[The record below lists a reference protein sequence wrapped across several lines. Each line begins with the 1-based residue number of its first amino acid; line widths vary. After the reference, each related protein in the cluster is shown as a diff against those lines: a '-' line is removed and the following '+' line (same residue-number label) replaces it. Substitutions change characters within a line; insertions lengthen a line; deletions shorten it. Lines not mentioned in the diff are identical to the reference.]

1 MIDGLPRAPLAVPP
15 ASDLVSHLRWL
26 ERNHGTVPALHF
38 LDDPRSGEITVTYA
52 ELAGRAR
59 AIAARLRRSASPGD
73 RVCLL
78 LDTGLDYV
86 AGFFGCLE
94 AGLIAVPVFPPEPRR
109 AQHQARIAAIIGDS
123 EPSVVLVH
131 DSDAESVRDMLAASG
146 QPGAVLPVEDITP
159 DDLAEGEGADWL
171 VATPAPEAVA
181 FLQYT
186 SGSTAVPKG
195 VVVSHGNLI
204 ANEHLIRVGFD
215 IRPNDVMVSWLPLYH
230 DMGLIGGMLQP
241 IYTGILG
248 VLMSPK
254 HFLGRPARWLEA
266 IHRFRGTV
274 SGGPDF
280 AFRLCQDRVDDETAA
295 RLDLSSWQIA
305 FSGSEMV
312 RASTMAEFAERFAPA
327 GFDPR
332 ALRPSYGLAEATLF
346 LTAGQRGEGMR
357 SLDLDPAILAEGRA
371 VAAEEG
377 TRLVDCGF
385 AQPDHPIHIA
395 GPDGASLPD
404 GTIGE
409 VVASGPSLAQ
419 GYWRNQDAT
428 DAAFVERDGI
438 RSLRTGDLGFLH
450 GGRLFLVGR
459 EKDLIILRGQNVYP
473 QDVERV
479 VERNIDILRQG
490 RIAAF
495 AIERDGREGIGVAV
509 EVSRTVQ
516 KLTAPEALAALVSE
530 AVADAFLETARV
542 VVLLNPGG
550 LPRTSSGKIQRGA
563 ARRGWQAGSLDAYA
577 VVEDGRRVDGEEAP
591 NPRPDITMT
600 GLELRLAAIWS
611 ALLDRSDVTRDS
623 HFFALGGNSIAA
635 IRMLAELRTALGVA
649 VPPQVLFA
657 HPRLGAFAGAVEAEI
672 AAGRK
677 ALLIKP
683 ASREVA
689 LPLSLAQ
696 ERLWFEAEFGDDET
710 HHIAGGI
717 HLRGSLDRDALTR
730 SLDALTARHDA
741 FRTRLSRR
749 PDGRGEQRIEAG
761 YKIDLADFDLST
773 IPLQS
778 REKRF
783 AELCR
788 EEAKRP
794 FARCG
799 GPLARFTLV
808 QLDEM
813 HHVLL
818 ITLHHIVADGWSM
831 TVILREWPALYA
843 AEVEGRSEDLAAL
856 AIQPADI
863 AFWQRGEAQAEAM
876 EADLSWWRDRLG
888 DAEPDLSLTDRRR
901 PAGQPDRVCRHGF
914 AIADGLTR
922 QVTALAAETGTS
934 PFAILLS
941 AFALFLQRY
950 GEARHLRIAMPVAG
964 RHLPGVENL
973 VGVFVNTLV
982 LPVTID
988 PVLPGREVVS
998 RTWASLTDALAHQDL
1013 PFERLVEALQPERVP
1028 GRAPLARV
1036 MISQQPAALG
1046 AFGTAGGLTLEAF
1059 GQDTGTPA
1067 YDLVLE
1073 VAEKA
1078 GSLSATFAYSE
1089 ALFDG
1094 DTIAG
1099 FEHGYLALLDGLT
1112 GSPTER
1118 VDALPLVPF
1127 AVLSD
1132 LSAPYADG
1140 MPLSEGLVPELIGEA
1155 ALADPDAPAV
1165 VCGPRTTTFG
1175 ELDRAANR
1183 LAHRLIRE
1191 GIGPETVVA
1200 VALPRGPDQI
1210 AAFLAIL
1217 RAGGAFLPLDPAQP
1231 TARLTALVED
1241 AGARLLLARGST
1253 LDGLSRAGPGGL
1265 ARLDPSNLD
1274 LASEPESAPS
1284 RTAHPD
1290 QLAYVIYTSG
1300 STGRPKGVAVAHGPL
1315 ARHVRAT
1322 GAVYGTNR
1330 QTREL
1335 HVLSMSFD
1343 GAQERW
1349 MVPLAFGGCVVLK
1362 PDGLWT
1368 PREALDAMERH
1379 GVTHAGFPTA
1389 YMHQLA
1395 LEAASGPRPR
1405 RRSYSFGGEALSRE
1419 SFALIGRALDPTLL
1433 INGYGPTETVI
1444 SPLVWRARAGDA
1456 VEGAYAPIGR
1466 AVGDRRAYILD
1477 AALQPVPVGV
1487 TGELHLGGDA
1497 LARGYLSQAGQTADR
1512 FIPDPFPEL
1521 SGREG
1526 GRLYRTGDLG
1536 RWRADGTVEYL
1547 GRADA
1552 QVKLRGF
1559 RIELG
1564 EVEAAL
1570 LAQEIVAGA
1579 AAGLRQGPAGP
1590 MLVAYVV
1597 TAAGAEFD
1605 PAALRAEL
1613 ARRLP
1618 DYMVPSRIVALDRLP
1633 LTPNGKLDRAALP
1646 EPAPLAEGLSGPS
1659 RPLTATETVVAEIW
1673 AKALG
1678 LPAIPPDRNFF
1689 EAGGDS
1695 ILSLQI
1701 VARLREAGF
1710 AATPRQIF
1718 EHQTV
1723 AALARVIAP
1732 VEGSAATIRVPEG
1745 PAPLTPIQHW
1755 FFEQPMPKRDHW
1767 NQSVELDARVN
1778 LDADRLGE
1786 ALTALVAHHEALR
1799 YAFGR
1804 DAEGA
1809 WFQEPVSPA
1818 RLADPLSVVEVE
1830 SDDEA
1835 PTCFLA
1841 AERSLNLADGRVFA
1855 AVLANLPGGRQRLL
1869 LTAHHLVVDAVSW
1882 RILVSDLDLLY
1893 RGDAALVPATPFR
1906 SWAHRLRDHAAEIRT
1921 ESEAWISALSGSTA
1935 RLPVDHPD
1943 APRDQRHARATHLA
1957 LDSSVVAGLN
1967 RLRKAYRMR
1976 LDEVLLSGLSRA
1988 LSTWTKHP
1996 TFGVTLERHGRDGDA
2011 ADIPLDRT
2019 VGWFTTLVPVGLT
2032 ISGDIARD
2040 LKATKE
2046 TLRRLPGDGTD
2057 FSLPRYLGSRTE
2069 RERLSALPWPEVTF
2083 NHLGTVADI
2092 DAGPL
2097 FSLDTEAMRLSAD
2110 PAAPLGSELV
2120 VDSYQ
2125 GQGAIT
2131 LRLGYGGDRFDGS
2144 TIERLIDLLRLAFE
2158 ALAAHGHDE
2167 AAGGATPSD
2176 FALAALTQDELDGFG
2191 LDWRTIE
2198 DLYPLTPTQGG
2209 ILFHALAA
2217 PGAGL
2222 YVNQLSVTLGGLDPE
2237 RFATAWRASVA
2248 RHPILRTS
2256 FHWTDEFDAPLQVVH
2271 ASADLPVT
2279 RLDRP
2284 DATDAD
2290 LAAIA
2295 EAERAQGFDLSRPPL
2310 MRLLIVDL
2318 GRGRHRL
2325 IWTCH
2330 HLLLDGWSN
2339 ARLISEVLRDYAG
2352 ETIAPPS
2359 RLFRDHLARLS
2370 TRDRGGDE
2378 RFWRDALAPLDAPSL
2393 ISPALSGVAGAS
2405 GHIAI
2410 DTVLGEARTDRLH
2423 AFARREQVTLNTVFE
2438 AAWALT
2444 LGRFTERKSVAF
2456 GITGSGRPPDDG
2468 GMHEVLG
2475 LFINTVPRCVE
2486 LGGRRPVSDWLR
2498 RLQGEAAALRDHDL
2512 ASLADIQAWAGRSGQ
2527 PLFDSLLVVENYPL
2541 DAVVRERSL
2550 GGLEFGPVTTLE
2562 ATDVPL
2568 TLSLLL
2574 DGAPRLNWSVD
2585 QARISPADIHRL
2597 NAQLL
2602 HILDTVMDAAGAP
2615 VDTLSLVLPEE
2626 IEQARRRAADSRT
2639 APVEPAIHL
2648 RIAEHARVRPDAVAV
2663 TFEGERATYAEI
2675 ETRATRL
2682 ARRLVREG
2690 VRPGDLVG
2698 LCAERSLSLIVGIL
2712 AILKSGAGYVPLD
2725 PSYPAERIEFM
2736 LVDSGAR
2743 HVLTTMGLAASLPEG
2758 GPQPILLD
2766 EAAATEDG
2774 DTPLPPA
2781 PHPDQPA
2788 YVIYTSGST
2797 GQPKGVVVTHANAA
2811 RLLTTTQADFGFG
2824 QDDVWTL
2831 FHAYGFD
2838 FSVWEIFGALCHGG
2852 RLVVVPREVTRAAD
2866 AFLDLLV
2873 HEGVTVLNQ
2882 TPSAFRPLMQA
2893 AVARPQ
2899 GLALRHVVFGGEALD
2914 VAGLKPWFDRF
2925 GDAVP
2930 RLVNMYGITET
2941 TVHVTYRPLAAGDA
2955 QRADSPIGEAL
2966 PDLTLHLL
2974 DDSLDPVPDGV
2985 TGEIHVGGAGLA
2997 QGYLGR
3003 AALTAERFV
3012 PDPFG
3017 PPGGRL
3023 YRSGDLALRR
3033 PDGTLAYLGR
3043 ADGQVKLRGFR
3054 IETGEIAA
3062 ALRAQDGIAD
3072 AAIVLRETAGDKQLV
3087 AYVTGTPVDEASLRE
3102 ALLRRLP
3109 SHMVPAHIVSVP
3121 SLPLTPNGKLDLHAL
3136 PAPLP
3141 LSRAS
3146 AEPEGAMEVAL
3157 AEVWRE
3163 VLEVDAIGR
3172 DDDFFGLG
3180 GHSLTAA
3187 QLAMRVKQRLG
3198 VTVPIRA
3205 LFEAPTLRGYA
3216 LAVTSNETAG
3226 DGRDEADDL
3235 SDMDALLADLEA

>member
-1 MIDGLPRAPLAVPP
+1 MMTDGFPRASLAVPP
-15 ASDLVSHLRWL
+15 ATDFVSHLRWL
-26 ERNHGTVPALHF
+26 AEAHGEVSALHF
-38 LDDPRSGEITVTYA
+38 LDDPQRGEVTVTYA
-52 ELAGRAR
+52 ELHRRAR
-59 AIAARLRRSASPGD
+59 AIAARLRQSAKPGD

-86 AGFFGCLE
+86 AGFFGCLQ

-109 AQHQARIAAIIGDS
+109 AQHQARIAAIIDDA
-123 EPSVVLVH
+123 EPALILVH
-131 DSDAESVRDMLAASG
+131 RDDADSVHAMLATAGIRS
-146 QPGAVLPVEDITP
+146 AVLPVEDISA
-159 DDLAEGEGADWL
+159 DESGDAE
-171 VATPAPEAVA
+171 PAGRLEAAPLPEDVA

-195 VVVSHGNLI
+195 VVVSHANLV
-204 ANEHLIRVGFD
+204 ANERLIRVGFD
-215 IRPNDVMVSWLPLYH
+215 FRPDDVMVSWLPLYH

-241 IYTGILG
+241 IYAGILG

-266 IHRFRGTV
+266 IHHHRGTV

-280 AFRLCQDRVDDETAA
+280 AFRLCQDRVDDETVA

-312 RASTMAEFAERFAPA
+312 RASTMADFAQRFAPA
-327 GFDPR
+327 GFDAR

-346 LTAGQRGEGMR
+346 LTAGTRGEGMR
-357 SLDLDPAILAEGRA
+357 SLDLDPATLAEGRA
-371 VAAEEG
+371 VAAADG

-385 AQPDHPIHIA
+385 EQPGHPIHIA
-395 GPDGASLPD
+395 GSDGESLPD

-409 VVASGPSLAQ
+409 VVVSGPSLAQ
-419 GYWRNQDAT
+419 GYWRNPDAT
-428 DAAFVERDGI
+428 AAAFVERHGV
-438 RSLRTGDLGFLH
+438 RCLRTGDLGFLH
-450 GGRLFLVGR
+450 RGRLFLVGR

-479 VERNIDILRQG
+479 VEQGVDILRRG

-516 KLTAPEALAALVSE
+516 KLAAPEAIASLVSE

-563 ARRGWQAGSLDAYA
+563 TRRGWETGALDAYA
-577 VVEDGRRVDGEEAP
+577 VVEGGRRIDAESAPESGE
-591 NPRPDITMT
+591 TMALA
-600 GLELRLAAIWS
+600 GLDARLAAIWS
-611 ALLDRSDVTRDS
+611 VILDRRDLTRDS

-635 IRMLAELRTALGVA
+635 IGMLTELRAAIGIA
-649 VPPQVLFA
+649 IPPQTLFA
-657 HPRLGAFAGAVEAEI
+657 HPRLGAFADAVGAEI
-672 AAGRK
+672 ATGTT
-677 ALLIKP
+677 ALVIAP
-683 ASREVA
+683 APRDGA

-696 ERLWFEAEFGDDET
+696 ERLWFEAEFGDDER

-717 HLRGSLDRDALTR
+717 HLHGALDRSALDR
-730 SLDALTARHDA
+730 SLAALVARHEA
-741 FRTRLSRR
+741 FRTRLHRR
-749 PDGRGEQRIEAG
+749 PDGRAEQVIVAG
-761 YKIDLADFDLST
+761 CEVALPETDLTGFDAHE
-773 IPLQS
+773 
-778 REKRF
+778 REERF
-783 AELCR
+783 AALCR
-788 EEAKRP
+788 EAAERP
-794 FARCG
+794 FTLAG
-799 GPLARFTLV
+799 GPLARFALV
-808 QLDEM
+808 RLGGA

-818 ITLHHIVADGWSM
+818 VTLHHIVSDGWSM
-831 TVILREWPALYA
+831 GVILREWPALYR
-843 AEVEGRSEDLAAL
+843 AEAEGLPTGL
-856 AIQPADI
+856 PPLTIQPADI
-863 AFWQRGEAQAEAM
+863 AAWQASEPRADAM
-876 EADLSWWRDRLG
+876 ESDLAWWRERLG
-888 DAEPDLSLTDRRR
+888 GPEPDLSLSDRQRR
-901 PAGQPDRVCRHGF
+901 VGIPDRVLRHGF
-914 AIADGLTR
+914 TIGEGVSRRVA
-922 QVTALAAETGTS
+922 ALAGETGTS
-934 PFAILLS
+934 PFTVLLG
-941 AFALFLQRY
+941 AFALFLHRY
-950 GEARHLRIAMPVAG
+950 GDTRSLRIAMPVAG
-964 RHLPGVENL
+964 RHLPGVEHL

-982 LPVTID
+982 LPVSID
-988 PVLPGREVVS
+988 PASPGRNVIS
-998 RTWASLTDALAHQDL
+998 QLWTLLTDALAHQDL
-1013 PFERLVEALQPERVP
+1013 PFERLVEALQPERIP

-1036 MISQQPAALG
+1036 MISQQPATLG
-1046 AFGTAGGLTLEAF
+1046 DLGTVAGLKLEAF

-1067 YDLVLE
+1067 YDFVLE
-1073 VAEKA
+1073 VSEKD
-1078 GSLSATFAYSE
+1078 GGLSATFAYSKV
-1089 ALFDG
+1089 LFDPA
-1094 DTIAG
+1094 TIAR
-1099 FEHGYLALLDGLT
+1099 FEEGYRALLDGLT
-1112 GSPTER
+1112 GTPAHRIDTLE
-1118 VDALPLVPF
+1118 LVP
-1127 AVLSD
+1127 ASSLASLS
-1132 LSAPYADG
+1132 SPYADG
-1140 MPLSEGLVPELIGEA
+1140 MPLSDSLVPALIGA
-1155 ALADPDAPAV
+1155 AAQADPDAPAV
-1165 VCGPRTTTFG
+1165 ICGPRITTFG

-1183 LAHRLIRE
+1183 LAHRLIRV

-1231 TARLTALVED
+1231 RARLSALLRD
-1241 AGARLLLARGST
+1241 AGARLLLVQGPA
-1253 LDGLSRAGPGGL
+1253 LDGLAQESGMGEAGS
-1265 ARLDPSNLD
+1265 LDPSRID
-1274 LASEPESAPS
+1274 LLSEPGTAPS
-1284 RTAHPD
+1284 RTAHPE

-1300 STGRPKGVAVAHGPL
+1300 STGTPKGVAVAHGPL

-1330 QTREL
+1330 ETREL

-1395 LEAASGPRPR
+1395 IEAASGPRPS
-1405 RRSYSFGGEALSRE
+1405 RRSYAFGGEALSRE

-1487 TGELHLGGDA
+1487 TGELHLGGDG
-1497 LARGYLSQAGQTADR
+1497 LARGYLGRAGQTADR
-1512 FIPDPFPEL
+1512 FIPDPFPDL
-1521 SGREG
+1521 SGRDG
-1526 GRLYRTGDLG
+1526 GRLYRTGDLA

-1570 LAQEIVAGA
+1570 LAQETVAGA
-1579 AAGLRQGPAGP
+1579 AAALRQGPAGP
-1590 MLVAYVV
+1590 LLMAYVV
-1597 TAAGAEFD
+1597 NAAGADFD
-1605 PAALRAEL
+1605 AAALRADL

-1646 EPAPLAEGLSGPS
+1646 EPAPLVEATGGPS

-1710 AATPRQIF
+1710 AVTPRQIF

-1723 AALARVIAP
+1723 TALARVIARP
-1732 VEGSAATIRVPEG
+1732 DGAETTVSVPEG

-1755 FFEQPMPKRDHW
+1755 FFEQPMARRDHW
-1767 NQSVELDARVN
+1767 NQSLELDARVR
-1778 LDADRLGE
+1778 LDADRLGD
-1786 ALTALVAHHEALR
+1786 ALAALVAHHEALR

-1804 DAEGA
+1804 DATGA
-1809 WFQEPVSPA
+1809 WIQEPVSA
-1818 RLADPLSVVEVE
+1818 EMLAKPLSIVEVE

-1835 PTCFLA
+1835 RVCFLA

-1855 AVLANLPGGRQRLL
+1855 AILANFPDGRQRLL

-1893 RGDAALVPATPFR
+1893 RGDASAPAVATPFR
-1906 SWAHRLRDHAAEIRT
+1906 AWAYRLRDHAAEIAGR
-1921 ESEAWISALSGSTA
+1921 SEAWASAPSAA
-1935 RLPVDHPD
+1935 RLPVDRPEG
-1943 APRDQRHARATHLA
+1943 ARDQHHAATRTLV
-1957 LDSSVVAGLN
+1957 LDPSLMAGLD
-1967 RLRKAYRMR
+1967 RLRTAYGMR
-1976 LDEVLLSGLSRA
+1976 LDEVLLAGLSRA
-1988 LSTWTKHP
+1988 VAAWSGHSTL
-1996 TFGVTLERHGRDGDA
+1996 GVTLERHGRDGDA
-2011 ADIPLDRT
+2011 TNLPLDRT
-2019 VGWFTTLVPVGLT
+2019 VGWFTTLVPITLSV
-2032 ISGDIARD
+2032 SGDVGRD
-2040 LKATKE
+2040 AKSTKE
-2046 TLRRLPGDGTD
+2046 AVRTLPGDSSGY
-2057 FSLPRYLGSRTE
+2057 SVLRYLGPESLRAK
-2069 RERLSALPWPEVTF
+2069 LSAQPWPEVTF
-2083 NHLGTVADI
+2083 NHLGTVAEI
-2092 DAGPL
+2092 DAGAL
-2097 FSLDTEAMRLSAD
+2097 FSIDAGSMRLSAD
-2110 PAAPLGSELV
+2110 PAAPLGAELI
-2120 VDSYQ
+2120 VDSFLRD
-2125 GQGAIT
+2125 GAVT
-2131 LRLGYGGDRFDGS
+2131 LRLGYSAARFDGA
-2144 TIERLIDLLRLAFE
+2144 TIDRLAERLGAAFS
-2158 ALAAHGHDE
+2158 ALAEHGLDPM
-2167 AAGGATPSD
+2167 AGGATPSD
-2176 FALAALTQDELDGFG
+2176 FPLAALTQDRIDG
-2191 LDWRTIE
+2191 LDLRDVTDI
-2198 DLYPLTPTQGG
+2198 YPLTPTQGG

-2217 PGAGL
+2217 PEAGL
-2222 YVNQLSVTLGGLDPE
+2222 YVNQLGVTIRNLDPD
-2237 RFATAWRASVA
+2237 RFAAAWRAGVA

-2256 FHWTDEFDAPLQVVH
+2256 FLWTGDLAAPLQLVH
-2271 ASADLPVT
+2271 ASAELPIT
-2279 RLDRP
+2279 RLDLSDR
-2284 DATDAD
+2284 ADAD
-2290 LAAIA
+2290 LDALAR
-2295 EAERAQGFDLSRPPL
+2295 AERARGFDLAQAPL
-2310 MRLLIVDL
+2310 MRLLLVDL
-2318 GRGRHRL
+2318 GQDRHRL

-2339 ARLISEVLRDYAG
+2339 ARLISEVLRHYAG
-2352 ETIAPPS
+2352 EVVEAPT
-2359 RLFRDHLARLS
+2359 RLFREHLTRLS
-2370 TRDRGGDE
+2370 QGDRGADE
-2378 RFWRDALAPLDAPSL
+2378 AFWREALAGLDEPSL
-2393 ISPALSGVAGAS
+2393 LAPALSGETGAS

-2410 DTVLGEARTDRLH
+2410 DTALGEARTDRLQ
-2423 AFARREQVTLNTVFE
+2423 AFARRETVTLNTVFE

-2444 LGRFTERKSVAF
+2444 LSRFTGRSTVAF
-2456 GITGSGRPPDDG
+2456 GTTGSGRPPDDG
-2468 GMHEVLG
+2468 GMHGVLG
-2475 LFINTVPRCVE
+2475 LFINTVPRCVG
-2486 LGGRRPVSDWLR
+2486 LPGHLNVGDWLR
-2498 RLQGEAAALRDHDL
+2498 RLQGEAAALREHDL
-2512 ASLADIQAWAGRSGQ
+2512 ASLADIQAWVGRGGQ

-2541 DAVVRERSL
+2541 DAVVRDRSL
-2550 GGLEFGPVTTLE
+2550 GGLEFGPVATLE

-2574 DGAPRLNWSVD
+2574 DGAPRLNWSID
-2585 QARISPADIHRL
+2585 QARISSAEVRRL
-2597 NAQLL
+2597 NAQVL
-2602 HILDTVMDAAGAP
+2602 HILDALMDAA
-2615 VDTLSLVLPEE
+2615 DTPLDALTLVPPDE
-2626 IEQARRRAADSRT
+2626 IEAARHRAAVLRPSP
-2639 APVEPAIHL
+2639 AEPAIHL
-2648 RIAEHARVRPDAVAV
+2648 RIAWQAGRRPQAVAV
-2663 TFEGERATYAEI
+2663 TCEGEQATYADL
-2675 ETRATRL
+2675 ETRAARL

-2698 LCAERSLSLIVGIL
+2698 LCAERSISLVVGIL

-2725 PSYPAERIEFM
+2725 PAYPADRLAFM
-2736 LVDSGAR
+2736 LADCGAR
-2743 HVLTTMGLAASLPEG
+2743 HVLATAGLVDSLPEG
-2758 GPQPILLD
+2758 GPSPILMD
-2766 EAAATEDG
+2766 GPAASEDRG
-2774 DTPLPPA
+2774 TPLPPA

-2797 GQPKGVVVTHANAA
+2797 GRPKGVVVTHANAA
-2811 RLLTTTQADFGFG
+2811 RLLTTTQEDFAFAE
-2824 QDDVWTL
+2824 DDVWTL
-2831 FHAYGFD
+2831 FHSYGFD
-2838 FSVWEIFGALCHGG
+2838 FSVWETFGALCHGG
-2852 RLVVVPREVTRAAD
+2852 RLVVVPREVARAAD

-2873 HEGVTVLNQ
+2873 REGVTVLNQ

-2893 AVARPQ
+2893 ALARPR

-2914 VAGLKPWFDRF
+2914 VSALRPWFERF
-2925 GDAVP
+2925 GDASP

-2941 TVHVTYRPLAAGDA
+2941 TVHVTYRPLVADDA
-2955 QRADSPIGEAL
+2955 NRADSPIGEAL

-2974 DDSLDPVPDGV
+2974 DAALDPVPDGV
-2985 TGEIHVGGAGLA
+2985 AGELHVGGAGLA

-3017 PPGGRL
+3017 PPGARL
-3023 YRSGDLALRR
+3023 YRSGDLAVRR

-3062 ALRAQDGIAD
+3062 ALRAEPGVID
-3072 AAIVLRETAGDKQLV
+3072 AAVILRDAAGDRHLV
-3087 AYVTGTPVDEASLRE
+3087 AYVVGEGIDADALRSGIV
-3102 ALLRRLP
+3102 RRLP
-3109 SHMVPAHIVSVP
+3109 AHMVPAHILVVA
-3121 SLPLTPNGKLDLHAL
+3121 SLPLTPNGKLDLRAL
-3136 PAPLP
+3136 PAPLAT
-3141 LSRAS
+3141 SRGS
-3146 AEPEGAMEVAL
+3146 DTPEGAMEIAL
-3157 AEVWRE
+3157 AEIWRE
-3163 VLEVDAIGR
+3163 ILDVENVGR
-3172 DDDFFGLG
+3172 DDDFFALG

-3198 VTVPIRA
+3198 LTVPIRA

-3216 LAVTSNETAG
+3216 LAATSSEGAG
-3226 DGRDEADDL
+3226 DGRDEAADL